1 MHDLSHAMSILSRIG
16 AACFISKTCKI
27 GIPSRIRTGVDG
39 VKIHYPRPLDDGD
52 IMAEAVRFELTG
64 PVGPSD
70 FKSGALN
77 RALPHFHVIVKGLHK
92 CRCHRT
98 FATSLDSRNPTSYS
112 PPG

>member
-1 MHDLSHAMSILSRIG
+1 MHDLSHAMPVLSRIG

-64 PVGPSD
+64 PVGPSVFKTDGLNHSPTLPCNCQRAPQRSVPPLICD
-70 FKSGALN
+70 FVG
-77 RALPHFHVIVKGLHK
+77 
-92 CRCHRT
+92 
-98 FATSLDSRNPTSYS
+98 FAQPN
-112 PPG
+112 